1 MLKRVFAAAHVER
14 VAVREEGLAA
24 QLLDHVYHG
33 ARVIGTQEGQVA
45 QLAKVDLDCNEL
57 VLEVDLLYAG
67 ALDEALELV
76 QLALAAVRTQVGE
89 VDLSRGINFG
99 CSVSCGG
106 IGHEALPFTQ
116 AFNGV
121 FQLYDLKSTLAQ
133 MP

>member
-1 MLKRVFAAAHVER
+1 MATNLFF
-14 VAVREEGLAA
+14 
-24 QLLDHVYHG
+24 
-33 ARVIGTQEGQVA
+33 
-45 QLAKVDLDCNEL
+45 
-57 VLEVDLLYAG
+57 EVDLLYAG

-89 VDLSRGINFG
+89 VDLSRGVNVG

-106 IGHEALPFTQ
+106 IGHEALPFTR

-121 FQLYDLKSTLAQ
+121 FQLYDLKSTQTQ